1 MLRSK
6 VEYPGE
12 RDLNLMKKQ
21 LTSRIVRRIPW
32 LLVPLLIT
40 LTLLRLTIWG
50 TAALAS
56 FPPEPAAVAPQAVT
70 AGTWGAFQPQGW
82 VTATPFTA
90 TITVTDTQ
98 GLLTPTA
105 EFRTST
111 NGGGVWGNWSQTNLT
126 ATATVSTTAYFTVTG
141 LSLGDATTQNQIEFR
156 ITNTAAVSN
165 TSTGYTVKIDT
176 ADPSSNVA
184 VPVDGQAYNTVP
196 AINGTASDATSG
208 VQSVGVSIKRITDN
222 KFWDS
227 ATWSVTET
235 WLATTGT
242 ASWSKST
249 GLPSWADG
257 VTYTVR
263 SRATD
268 VSGHIETPG
277 AGSTFLFDSSAPA
290 APISLAATPSAW
302 TNSDN
307 FNVSWTNPADVSGIV
322 GAYYKLDS
330 APASGTDG
338 TFVAGTNITQT
349 SIAVGTDGAHTIY
362 VWLKDRAG
370 NVDHTQRSTT
380 TLRLDTTAPTNPVT
394 MTSSSHV
401 TATWSSDNTVDA
413 AWSGA
418 TDVSGSGVAGY
429 AIAWDTSAGT
439 IPPASLTTTGT
450 TSTSGILGDG
460 NSHYLH
466 VRAEDGAGNWAGG
479 AAHLGPF
486 YIDTTPPSAPSL
498 LSASPAGW
506 THTNS
511 FALQW
516 NNPADTSGVAGAYYK
531 LDSAPAGP
539 TDGTLV
545 SGANITSTG
554 GLSVSGDGA
563 HTVYL
568 WLVDGAGNANEAN
581 RITTS
586 LKLDTTDPSVPV
598 ITGGDPSGWSNRN
611 AFTVTWQTTADMS
624 GIAGAYYKYDAA
636 PVSDTDGTFAAA
648 QNQITGTTV
657 PGEGKHSIYLWLLDN
672 AGNVNYAHR
681 YYQADIFWYDATA
694 PSTTPALDGPLGLNG
709 WYTGSVTTTL
719 TATDQ
724 TGLSGVAET
733 HHQLDNG
740 GWQTGN
746 SFVTSGEGV
755 HQADYYSSDVA
766 GNDEISHT
774 INISIDLTAP
784 NVTYT
789 TTGSLGNN
797 GWFTSSVTVTLSPSD
812 TTSGVAQTAHRLD
825 GGSWQP
831 ETSLVVAAPGL
842 HTFDYYAADL
852 AGNVGDVLTAAL
864 KLDLAPPST
873 TYTIS
878 GTAGMDG
885 WYGSD
890 PVTITLV
897 ATDSTSGPVQTRY
910 NTAGV
915 MSAQS
920 TNAWNTGN
928 VFTISGEGTHTFQFY
943 STDAAGNAE
952 SVQTGT
958 VKIDT
963 TAPGVP
969 VNPVADP
976 PGWANTDSFTIT
988 WSNPAD
994 LSGVVGAYYKLNSP
1008 PASSTDGVFVTAT
1021 NAITGVSVGTEGQHD
1036 LFLWLQDKAGN
1047 TDQAYKNA
1055 IPNAFS
1061 YDSTPPATTD
1071 TLTGTF
1077 GENSWYVSPVTITF
1091 DAQDAHSGV
1100 AETDFRVGT
1109 APTQTGTSLVLTTD
1123 DKHTLRFWSADVA
1136 GNVETFHTRTIRV
1149 DRTAPQ
1155 APVNPQITPL
1165 GWGGGPCFSLGWSLP
1180 PDTSGIQGIFYK
1192 FDTPPAADGD
1202 GTFVATTGPLSC
1214 ILPATEGKHD
1224 LYVWLKDN
1232 AGNVDFNQR
1241 ADMSNAVWYDASPP
1255 STTMQITGTL
1265 GNAGWYRSA
1274 VTVTLASTDTASGV
1288 TATHFSVDSGPWQI
1302 GNALTVSSDGAHP
1315 FDFYADDNAAN
1326 AESVQHTVIHID
1338 KTNPSTAVDALPNTQ
1353 LNTTF
1358 TVSWSGNDNAGGSGI
1373 VQYDVQS
1380 RDGIAGTWQDWLTG
1394 VAATSAQFTGQ
1405 RGHVYYFRSRGRDL
1419 AGNQEDYPAGDQ
1431 HPFTYIQSFFNGD
1444 FELGSFSGWV
1454 QGGGI
1459 GRGVVQGDGHGLA
1472 AATTWMALLG
1482 DPSYGSGAQGNV
1494 PPNTSAFIYQE
1505 IQVPNFTDLPLPL
1518 LSFWYRVYTYDV
1530 VYGCPPGQTDPQDPN
1545 RCKVDPDFLYD
1556 SFDVHIEGTGFDN
1569 LVFRGGN
1576 FDRTK
1581 VGTLVDTGW
1590 QQVTLD
1596 LSSYAGQTIRVRFA
1610 NWNRPDNYYNTWSYL
1625 DDVRVTSPGR
1635 SAFQFFLP
1643 IIVRGQGSVA
1653 AQSLPSPTAAPGPP
1667 PVVGAGPR
1675 R

>member
-1 MLRSK
+1 MI
-6 VEYPGE
+6 
-12 RDLNLMKKQ
+12 LMKAK
-21 LTSRIVRRIPW
+21 LTSRTVRRISW
-32 LLVPLLIT
+32 LLFPLLIT
-40 LTLLRLTIWG
+40 LTLLRLTIGG

-56 FPPEPAAVAPQAVT
+56 FPPEPVQVGPQAVS

-111 NGGGVWGNWSQTNLT
+111 NGGGAWANWSQTGLT
-126 ATATVSTTAYFTVTG
+126 ATAGVSTTTYFTVTG
-141 LSLGDATTQNQIEFR
+141 LSLGDAATQNQIQFR
-156 ITNTAAVSN
+156 ITNTLGVSD

-184 VPVDGQAYNTVP
+184 VPVDGQAYKTSP
-196 AINGTASDATSG
+196 TINGTASDNTSG
-208 VQSVGVSIKRITDN
+208 VQSVAVSIKRTNDN

-227 ATWSVTET
+227 SAWVVTET
-235 WLATTGT
+235 WLSTTGT
-242 ASWSKST
+242 GSWAKST
-249 GLPSWADG
+249 GLPSWTDG
-257 VTYTVR
+257 VTYSVR

-268 VSGHIETPG
+268 VAGHIEAPG
-277 AGSTFLFDSSAPA
+277 GGSTFLFDSSAPA
-290 APISLAATPSAW
+290 APISLAASPAGW
-302 TNSDN
+302 TNADN

-330 APASGTDG
+330 TPASGTDG
-338 TFVAGTNITQT
+338 TFVSGTNITQT
-349 SIAVGTDGAHTIY
+349 SVAVGTDGAHAIY

-380 TLRLDTTAPTNPVT
+380 TLHLDTTAPTNPT
-394 MTSSSHV
+394 TLSSSSHV

-413 AWSGA
+413 SWAGA
-418 TDVSGSGVAGY
+418 ADGSGSGVAGY

-439 IPPASLTTTGT
+439 IPPASQTTTGT
-450 TSTSGILGDG
+450 TSTSGVLSDG

-466 VRAEDGAGNWAGG
+466 VRTQDGASNWAGG

-486 YIDTTPPSAPSL
+486 YIDATPPAAPTA

-516 NNPADTSGVAGAYYK
+516 GNPSDTSGIAGAYYK

-545 SGANITSTG
+545 SGTGITSTS

-563 HTVYL
+563 HTLYL
-568 WLVDGAGNANEAN
+568 WLVDEAGNTNEAN

-611 AFTVTWQTTADMS
+611 AFTVTWQTPADMS
-624 GIAGAYYKYDAA
+624 GIAGAYYKFDAA
-636 PVSDTDGTFAAA
+636 PASDNDGTFAAA
-648 QNQITGTTV
+648 LNQITGMTV

-681 YYQADIFWYDATA
+681 YYSADLFWYDATP
-694 PSTTPALDGPLGLNG
+694 PSTTPALDGTLGQNG
-709 WYTGSVTTTL
+709 WYTSSVTTTL

-724 TGLSGVAET
+724 AGLSGVAET
-733 HHQLDNG
+733 RYQVDNG

-746 SFVTSGEGV
+746 SFTTSGEGV
-755 HQADYYSSDVA
+755 HQADFYSSDVA
-766 GNDEISHT
+766 GNSEISHT
-774 INISIDLTAP
+774 IGISIDLTAP
-784 NVTYT
+784 DVTYT

-797 GWFTSSVTVTLSPSD
+797 GWFTSSVTVTLSPTD
-812 TTSGVAQTAHRLD
+812 ATSGVAQTKHRLD
-825 GGSWQP
+825 GGSWQTG
-831 ETSLVVAAPGL
+831 TSLLVSAPGT
-842 HTFDYYAADL
+842 HTFDYYAVDQ
-852 AGNVGDVLTAAL
+852 AGNVGSVLTAAL

-878 GTAGMDG
+878 GTAGTDG
-885 WYGSD
+885 WYSSD

-897 ATDSTSGPVQTRY
+897 ATDSTSGPAQTFY
-910 NTAGV
+910 TTASG
-915 MSAQS
+915 MSVQS
-920 TNAWNTGN
+920 TNAWNAGS
-928 VFTISGEGTHTFQFY
+928 VFTVTGEGTHTFQFY

-952 SVQTGT
+952 PVQSGG
-958 VKIDT
+958 VKIDI

-969 VNPVADP
+969 INPIADP

-1008 PASSTDGVFVTAT
+1008 PTSPTDGILVTTT
-1021 NAITGVSVGTEGQHD
+1021 NAITGVSVGTEGRHD
-1036 LFLWLQDKAGN
+1036 LFLWLQDRAGN
-1047 TDQAYKNA
+1047 VDQANKNA
-1055 IPNAFS
+1055 IPKAFS
-1061 YDSTPPATTD
+1061 YDSTVPVTTD
-1071 TLTGTF
+1071 ALSGTL
-1077 GENSWYVSPVTITF
+1077 GENDWYVSPVTITF
-1091 DAQDAHSGV
+1091 DALDSRSGV

-1109 APTQTGTSLVLTTD
+1109 APTQTGTSLVLATD
-1123 DKHTLRFWSADVA
+1123 DKHTVRYWSVDVA
-1136 GNVETFHTRTIRV
+1136 GNVETPHSRTIRV

-1155 APVNPQITPL
+1155 APVNPQISPV
-1165 GWGGGPCFSLGWSLP
+1165 GWGGGPCFSVGWSVP
-1180 PDTSGIQGIFYK
+1180 PDTSGIQGIYYK
-1192 FDTPPAADGD
+1192 FDTPPASDSG
-1202 GTFVATTGPLSC
+1202 GTYVATTDSLPC

-1224 LYVWLKDN
+1224 LHLWLKDN
-1232 AGNVDFNQR
+1232 AGNVDFHQR
-1241 ADMSNAVWYDASPP
+1241 ADLADAVWYDASPP
-1255 STTMQITGTL
+1255 STTLHITGTL
-1265 GNAGWYRSA
+1265 GSVGWYRSA
-1274 VTVTLASTDTASGV
+1274 VTVTLTSTDTASGV
-1288 TATHFSVDSGPWQI
+1288 TATHFRIDNGPWQL
-1302 GNALTVSSDGAHP
+1302 GNALVVPSDGVHP
-1315 FDFYADDNAAN
+1315 FDFYADDNATN
-1326 AESVQHTVIHID
+1326 VEPVQHTVIHVD
-1338 KTNPSTAVDALPNTQ
+1338 KTNPSTAVNALPNTQ
-1353 LNTTF
+1353 LSTTF
-1358 TVSWSGNDNAGGSGI
+1358 AVSWSGNDNAGGSGI
-1373 VQYDVQS
+1373 AHYDVQS
-1380 RDGIAGTWQDWLTG
+1380 KDGIAGTWQDWLTG
-1394 VAATSAQFTGQ
+1394 VGATSAQFTGQ
-1405 RGHVYYFRSRGRDL
+1405 RGHVYYFRSRGMDV
-1419 AGNQEDYPAGDQ
+1419 AGNQEDYPTGDQ
-1431 HPFTYIQSFFNGD
+1431 VPFTYIQSFFNGD

-1459 GRGVVQGDGHGLA
+1459 GRGVVEGDGHALA
-1472 AATTWMALLG
+1472 ASTTWMALLG

-1505 IQVPNFTDLPLPL
+1505 IQVPLITDLPVPL

-1530 VYGCPPGQTDPQDPN
+1530 VYGCPPGQTDPQNPN

-1556 SFDVHIEGTGFDN
+1556 SFDVRVEGDGFDN

-1576 FDRTK
+1576 FDRSK

-1590 QQVTLD
+1590 QHATID
-1596 LSSYAGQTIRVRFA
+1596 LSPYAGQTIRVRFA
-1610 NWNRPDNYYNTWSYL
+1610 NWNRPDSYYNTWTYL
-1625 DDVRVTSPGR
+1625 DDAWVVSPGR
-1635 SAFQFFLP
+1635 AAFQFYLP
-1643 IIVRGQGSVA
+1643 IIMREPSSVT
-1653 AQSLPSPTAAPGPP
+1653 AQTRPPQPPAPGQPTVSP
-1667 PVVGAGPR
+1667 GPR